1 MKSSSARRWAIGLGV
16 TLLLMLGAAGLVVFS
31 IWVEDRFPSDNAQR
45 AVLPAAQRMITK
57 PIVNA
62 LSRQIE
68 HTLQK
73 RAQRMFMDTGLT
85 LEETIARFLDERVGL
100 VERRIFAYRL
110 AAVGSSECVTALLK
124 VFRTA

>member
-1 MKSSSARRWAIGLGV
+1 MESSRTRRWTIGLGIS
-16 TLLLMLGAAGLVVFS
+16 LLLMLGAAGLVVFS
-31 IWVEDRFPSDNAQR
+31 IWVEDSFPSDNAQR
-45 AVLPAAQRMITK
+45 AVLPGAQRMVTK

-68 HTLQK
+68 HSVRQ

-85 LEETIARFLDERVGL
+85 LEETIARFLDESVDL

-110 AAVGSSECVTALLK
+110 AAVGSSECVTA
-124 VFRTA
+124 